1 MIQLI
6 ANVLQRQELDWMF
19 PLVETGERSLGCEP
33 TQSVG
38 IEERGL
44 ELKSMYSYV
53 LVWTRCLE
61 FLLVQLVGA
70 GLRIQEAHQLF
81 LPAYF

>member
-1 MIQLI
+1 
-6 ANVLQRQELDWMF
+6 MF
-19 PLVETGERSLGCEP
+19 LLVEAGERSLGCEP

-38 IEERGL
+38 REERGL
-44 ELKSMYSYV
+44 ELKSVYSYV
-53 LVWTRCLE
+53 LVWTRCLG

-70 GLRIQEAHQLF
+70 GLRMQEARQLF